1 MSCLSVPIASRNVA
15 ETQDADVCI
24 MVCPYLWA
32 KYTLIYTHC
41 SGADEV
47 SWESWELIT
56 VIHVESDVLRLF
68 ERQTLLRLQLL
79 SLSGYLQSVVVK
91 ISLQFHRYLCVFMY
105 FFVWNALQVLN
116 QDDTPLLYS
125 LVFGEGV
132 VNDATS
138 VVLFRAVQNYNFDAY
153 TAVEALDVGGNFLY
167 LFFTST
173 VFGVSVN
180 HFLFTSDTCSNWSSL
195 QYLT

>member
-1 MSCLSVPIASRNVA
+1 M
-15 ETQDADVCI
+15 
-24 MVCPYLWA
+24 
-32 KYTLIYTHC
+32 
-41 SGADEV
+41 

-56 VIHVESDVLRLF
+56 VIHVESDGLRLF
-68 ERQTLLRLQLL
+68 ERQTLLRLRLL

-91 ISLQFHRYLCVFMY
+91 ISLQFHGCLCVFMY

-173 VFGVSVN
+173 IFGVSVN
-180 HFLFTSDTCSNWSSL
+180 HFFSHLILAPIGLECS
-195 QYLT
+195 T